1 MESVFGA
8 YGKIPVLG
16 DFFRIG
22 LPPGFTQPWDLWLQ
36 GMMQAGRAVLGG
48 RWQDCYFSAPIWR
61 FTLAAGVVGPWSV
74 QGVLMPSVDRVGREF
89 PLTLAVMLPPLGSAL
104 HSHLAA
110 AATLAAME
118 DLALDALEDGM
129 TRETLA
135 GRLAALPRPARPAV
149 RDAVVSHDADHVAL
163 ALPMDSPQ
171 SGILAAPQLH
181 RPAIWSASLAGRE
194 LLIAANT
201 LLAPRQALLLFD
213 PGSGFHL
220 PPSEDL
226 SL

>member
-22 LPPGFTQPWDLWLQ
+22 LPPGFTQPWDGWLQ
-36 GMMQAGRAVLGG
+36 GMMQAGRASLGG
-48 RWQDCYFSAPIWR
+48 RWQQAYFSAPIWR

-104 HSHLAA
+104 ASHLAS

-118 DLALDALEDGM
+118 DLALDALEDSM
-129 TRETLA
+129 TRDLLA
-135 GRLAALPRPARPAV
+135 ERLAALPRPAQPAI

-163 ALPMDSPQ
+163 ALPHDSPQ
-171 SGILAAPQLH
+171 AGMLAAPQLH
-181 RPAIWSASLAGRE
+181 RPAIWSAGLAGRE
-194 LLIAANT
+194 LVIASNT
-201 LLAPRQALLLFD
+201 LLAPRQAGLLFD
-213 PGSGFHL
+213 PRTGFHL
-220 PPSEDL
+220 PANEGAPE
-226 SL
+226 